1 MNVRLEEDERE
12 QGRRVARAEFVTRL
26 FILVGAVFLAGS
38 MVTNVVLGV
47 AIRQTQLDGT
57 PTGKKLVESADRI
70 LDCTEAGGPG
80 RKPGACYTRSQTQA
94 RDVLASAQRI
104 ILISAACAVELD
116 SDEAV
121 EVRLQLITNCVT
133 ERLTKKP

>member
-1 MNVRLEEDERE
+1 VNVRLEEGER
-12 QGRRVARAEFVTRL
+12 QQARRVARSEFVTRL

-38 MVTNVVLGV
+38 MVTNVVLSV

-57 PTGKKLVESADRI
+57 PVGKKLVESADRI

-104 ILISAACAVELD
+104 ILISAACAVELNP
-116 SDEAV
+116 SDPV
-121 EVRLQLITNCVT
+121 EVRVQQITTCVT